1 MGDLAALRRI
11 MRARRRAVSTSARN
25 DKSVQAARH
34 LLDRLPATAQ
44 RIAVYLS
51 LPEEIDTAPLIR
63 GLWQRGIHTYLPYT
77 IARAAALQFLPYDPH
92 TALATDTLGIAAPRW
107 QAEAACDGAN
117 LDLIIVPLV
126 AWDMQGNRIGMGG
139 GYYDRTFAAPVRPPL
154 WGIAY
159 DCQRADNIDA
169 APWDIKLDAL
179 ISESGWR
186 AFPK

>member
-11 MRARRRAVSTSARN
+11 MRARRPAVSASARN

-34 LLDRLPATAQ
+34 LLARLPATAQ

-63 GLWQRGIHTYLPYT
+63 GLWQRGIQTYLPYT
-77 IARAAALQFLPYDPH
+77 IARAAALQFLPYNPH

-107 QAEAACDGAN
+107 QAEAACAGEN

-126 AWDMQGNRIGMGG
+126 AWDMG
-139 GYYDRTFAAPVRPPL
+139 
-154 WGIAY
+154 
-159 DCQRADNIDA
+159 
-169 APWDIKLDAL
+169 
-179 ISESGWR
+179 
-186 AFPK
+186 